1 MSAARTA
8 AASHACASEKCK
20 CHPDSAAL
28 RDRSTNAQ
36 WGAEAATLLDV
47 QFVTS
52 LSVTTTGTM
61 VAAIPAVNTHV
72 ADTYTPPTCISKVC
86 LVVVHQ
92 LLQHTHVLQDVDCRS
107 AHSIT
112 AVLVCSNRCR
122 RKGAVRMQECI
133 ISCIGVTG
141 GLACSCKV
149 GPFNFIRSC
158 WSDRSF
164 LHSLRYVRTPVCSLT
179 AA

>member
-1 MSAARTA
+1 MVLLLSAARTA
-8 AASHACASEKCK
+8 AASHACASKKCK
-20 CHPDSAAL
+20 RHPDSAAL

-47 QFVTS
+47 LFVTS

-61 VAAIPAVNTHV
+61 VAAVPAVNTHV

-122 RKGAVRMQECI
+122 RKGAVSSAPQDARMHNQLHRCDRR
-133 ISCIGVTG
+133 V
-141 GLACSCKV
+141 GLQLQSW
-149 GPFNFIRSC
+149 P
-158 WSDRSF
+158 
-164 LHSLRYVRTPVCSLT
+164 LHFHTQLLV
-179 AA
+179 